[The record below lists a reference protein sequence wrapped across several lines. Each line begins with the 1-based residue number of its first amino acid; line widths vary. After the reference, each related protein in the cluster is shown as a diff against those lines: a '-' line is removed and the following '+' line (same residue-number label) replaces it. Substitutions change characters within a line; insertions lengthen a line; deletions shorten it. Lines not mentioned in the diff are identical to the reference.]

1 MDKKQIIV
9 ASSNKGKLEEI
20 KSIFS
25 NFNIVSY
32 KDLGYTEEIQE
43 TGKTFEENA
52 LIKAKAIANHF
63 NTFCI
68 ADDSGICIDYL
79 DGFPGV
85 KTARFLKGTDRERN
99 LYILEK
105 MKDVPKE
112 KRKVTFR
119 VAIAIANPKIGLTVS
134 EDLVGYISTS
144 IRGDNG
150 FGFDEIFELEDGRTL
165 AELSFEEK
173 NQISNRKKALEA
185 IKKYLNT

>member
-9 ASSNKGKLEEI
+9 ATTNNGKLKEI
-20 KSIFS
+20 QSIFS
-25 NFNIVSY
+25 DFDIVSY
-32 KDLGYTEEIQE
+32 KDLGYSQEIQE

-52 LIKAKAIANHF
+52 LIKAKAIAKHF

-79 DGFPGV
+79 NGFPGV
-85 KTARFLKGTDRERN
+85 KTARFLPGTDHERN

-105 MKDVPKE
+105 MKNVPKE

-119 VAIAIANPKIGLTVS
+119 VSIAITDPKLVLTVS

-144 IRGDNG
+144 PRGENG

-173 NQISNRKKALEA
+173 NKISNRKKALEA
-185 IKKYLNT
+185 IKKYLNQ

>member
-9 ASSNKGKLEEI
+9 ATTNKGKLKEI
-20 KSIFS
+20 QSIFS
-25 NFNIVSY
+25 DFEIISY

-52 LIKAKAIANHF
+52 LIKAKTIAKYF
-63 NTFCI
+63 NTSCI

-79 DGFPGV
+79 DKFPGV
-85 KTARFLKGTDRERN
+85 ETARFLPGTDRERN

-105 MKDVPKE
+105 MKDVPRE

-119 VAIAIANPKIGLTVS
+119 VSIAIAKPNLALTVS

-144 IRGDNG
+144 PRGDNG
-150 FGFDEIFELEDGRTL
+150 FGFDEIFELENGRTL

-173 NQISNRKKALEA
+173 NRISNRKKALET
-185 IKKYLNT
+185 IKKYLNK

>member
-1 MDKKQIIV
+1 MDKKQIII

-20 KSIFS
+20 QAIFS
-25 NFNIVSY
+25 DFDIVSY
-32 KDLGYTEEIQE
+32 KDLGYIEEIQE
-43 TGKTFEENA
+43 VGKSFEENA
-52 LIKAKAIANHF
+52 LIKAKTIAKYF

-79 DGFPGV
+79 NGFPGV
-85 KTARFLKGTDRERN
+85 ETARFLPGTDRDRN

-105 MKDVPKE
+105 MKDVPKA
-112 KRKVTFR
+112 KRTVTFR
-119 VAIAIANPKIGLTVS
+119 VSIAIADPKIALTVS

-144 IRGDNG
+144 IRGENG

-173 NQISNRKKALEA
+173 NKISNRKKALEA